1 MLLHHLSSTLPI
13 RRGGVRGWRG
23 ARLMVGTVGSDQND
37 SARHREA
44 RPTARAMNPET
55 NLSFSEPD
63 TVKILLIISF
73 DAVCVCRTS

>member
-1 MLLHHLSSTLPI
+1 
-13 RRGGVRGWRG
+13 
-23 ARLMVGTVGSDQND
+23 MVGTVGSDQND